1 MENNAA
7 KLGEP
12 NGDTERKKKRKKKEK
27 RKPLY
32 ENDAG
37 LDEENQ

>member
-12 NGDTERKKKRKKKEK
+12 NGDTERKKKRKKEK